1 MPRSYV
7 DNAYNRSVGRVGMP
21 VGSMV
26 ISRSGGVGGGGGGG
40 GGLSYGGGDYSGFSG
55 SSTKAYVDNSYNRSV
70 GRVGMPVGSMVI
82 SRSGGGG
89 GGGGGGGFSSG
100 GGSGYSYGGGDYSGY
115 SGSSTKVYVDNSYN
129 RSVGRVGLPVGS
141 MVISRSGGGGG
152 GGGGLSY
159 DGGDYSGYSGS
170 SRAKTYVDNSY
181 NKSQTL
187 DRAGLPK
194 GNRAG
199 LPKGNGWRP
208 APTKCGIV
216 EILNKLL
223 NGEELVGNECCPDRY
238 DDDFFTCRTECDD
251 QEPFDQA
258 MYHLNR
264 QKKEE
269 EFKTTPQKKSVAFAG
284 SHDID
289 DNLLSDAQFRSPK
302 VYVDNYMNRK
312 LGRAGKIVGTAVYH
326 KDTGEITKEYYVDNP
341 QNRKLGRVGK
351 PRGSLPVS
359 RKYDNS
365 TGMHQ
370 GREQQ
375 LNGEEGYCG
384 INDDFCSGKSENS
397 DLEALLQINRQLERM
412 DRKPTLDHLKYLE
425 LPVPNDDFGSCIY
438 GLGYFGSCISGLG
451 YLEPFEQV
459 MYRLNRQ
466 YAEPSS
472 VHLPVSCP
480 L

>member
-269 EFKTTPQKKSVAFAG
+269 EFKTTPQKK
-284 SHDID
+284 
-289 DNLLSDAQFRSPK
+289 
-302 VYVDNYMNRK
+302 
-312 LGRAGKIVGTAVYH
+312 
-326 KDTGEITKEYYVDNP
+326 DTGEITKEYYVDNP